1 MLNGVIYMNK
11 GKFKDQGSKYYYNTG
26 IYGGAISLIEVTSS
40 ITQSSFYSNYANY
53 GGSIYYEE

>member
-1 MLNGVIYMNK
+1 MNK